1 MKDLNLIEGVFAPS
15 DAKTILYALVDSK
28 LKYHGVKELSNK
40 ERFGIQD
47 THSEERI
54 VYLKEARKTLQSVLD
69 QAELKNKKVVIHSSV
84 RIELVD

>member
-15 DAKTILYALVDSK
+15 DAKMILYALVDSK
-28 LKYHGVKELSNK
+28 LKYHGVKLISNK

-47 THSEERI
+47 KHSEERI

-69 QAELKNKKVVIHSSV
+69 EAEVKNKKIVIHSSV